1 MSLKKNA
8 WIAIAALFVLLIIWV
23 ISAKNERVTV
33 LEEHEE
39 VPEIVEPRVVL
50 TLPADTLRFEKHT
63 IASGESFG
71 ALLGKRGIGTAQ
83 IYKIAAAVEDDFN
96 VRRIRAGVEVQFA
109 TGDSALFPTYFIY
122 PESKYEYWIIGLQ
135 DSIYAK
141 KVEKEREVR
150 RRAISGTIDDALYLS
165 VGRSGGTQAL
175 AMSLVEVYAWTIDF
189 FRLQKG
195 DAFSVIYEEEYVDD
209 TVYVGLKKIIAANLT
224 HMGNDFYSFPYENE
238 LGFNDY
244 YDEEGRSL
252 RKTFLRAP
260 LNFTRISSRYSGRRF
275 HPVQKRWKA
284 HLGTDYAAPTGT
296 PIMTTADGVIIAAQ
310 YTSANGNYVKVRH
323 NSTYTTQYLH
333 MSKIKPGIKNG
344 VRVKQGD
351 VIGYVGSTGLA
362 TGPHVCYRFW
372 VNGKQVDPYQQKLPD
387 AKPLEDDRMEAYKSY
402 MSKLKK
408 ELDSLTQ

>member
-8 WIAIAALFVLLIIWV
+8 WIAIAALFGLLIIWV

-83 IYKIAAAVEDDFN
+83 IYKIAAAVEDHFN

-109 TGDSALFPTYFIY
+109 TGDSALFPAYFIY

>member
-83 IYKIAAAVEDDFN
+83 IYKIAAAVEDHFN

-109 TGDSALFPTYFIY
+109 TGDSALFPAYFIY

-275 HPVQKRWKA
+275 HPVQKQWKA